1 MDENRAV
8 VTAEGKVAETTAAQS
23 VENVK
28 VGPGHPDY
36 IPTKEKWMYGIG
48 ALMDGGGVAL
58 MSCVMLNYMT
68 SLGIAAAVV
77 QEAAR
82 RADDDMGMAVQLLQ
96 LVFNRLAADEAE
108 DVDT

>member
-8 VTAEGKVAETTAAQS
+8 VTAEDKVAETTAAQS

-68 SLGIAAAVV
+68 SLGIAAAV
-77 QEAAR
+77 ASTII
-82 RADDDMGMAVQLLQ
+82 
-96 LVFNRLAADEAE
+96 LVAKFWDATRYP
-108 DVDT
+108 TR